1 MVSHARLYSLAL
13 CALAALVAL
22 WAVPLM
28 GGQEMMDKEIMKG
41 RVMAKSKYPFDETVS
56 RLKQAIEG
64 ENLMV
69 IHSIDQQAMLRM
81 VGVEAKG
88 MQAILFFHP
97 QYGKMIYQTDRR
109 AGIEAPLKIV
119 VMEGDMG
126 TMVSY
131 YKPSYVFGRYPGLAG
146 LGRELDGVL
155 ARITE
160 AVTK

>member
-1 MVSHARLYSLAL
+1 
-13 CALAALVAL
+13 
-22 WAVPLM
+22 M

-88 MQAILFFHP
+88 MQSILFFHP
-97 QYGKMIYQTDRR
+97 QYGRMIYQTDRL
-109 AGIEAPLKIV
+109 AGIEPPLKIV

-126 TMVSY
+126 TMITY
-131 YKPSYVFGRYPGLAG
+131 YKPSYLFRKYQGLAR
-146 LGRELDGVL
+146 LGDELDGVL